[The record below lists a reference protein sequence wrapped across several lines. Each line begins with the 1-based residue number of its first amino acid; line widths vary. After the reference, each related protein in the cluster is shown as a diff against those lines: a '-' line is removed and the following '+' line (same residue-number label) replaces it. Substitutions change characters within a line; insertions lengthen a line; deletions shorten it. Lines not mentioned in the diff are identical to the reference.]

1 MIKKFY
7 ELGDKK
13 GNGMG
18 CNVTFFKGEN
28 WIGLEEDKE
37 RYL

>member
-7 ELGDKK
+7 DKSEKK

-18 CNVTFFKGEN
+18 CNVTFFKG
-28 WIGLEEDKE
+28 
-37 RYL
+37 